1 MILAI
6 HSSPEPDGNLERM
19 TIHAAEASGLEY
31 ELVRLA
37 ELDMRPCLGCA
48 KCAGNNKCM
57 QQDDL
62 AAVFEK
68 FPRARGVIMGAV
80 NYNGMMNSIAHIFL
94 ERLFVHYHQ
103 NSVLRGMPA
112 GVLAVGGEEPE
123 KAAGNVISYLKDI
136 YFFNVIGAAL
146 FKSDVPPCFSCG
158 YGTKCPAGMPALHW
172 PEEQFKD
179 FNRVRKSMFLRYE
192 DNPDA
197 VLACTRLGQA
207 LFEAVT
213 REQIRRPKSGA
224 GFYIGSSG

>member
-19 TIHAAEASGLEY
+19 LIHAAEASELEY
-31 ELVRLA
+31 ELIRLV
-37 ELDMRPCLGCA
+37 ELDIRPCLGCTV
-48 KCAGNNKCM
+48 CAGNNKCV

-68 FPRARGVIMGAV
+68 FPRARGMIMGGV
-80 NYNGMMNSIAHIFL
+80 NYNGMMNSMAHIFL

-103 NSVLRGMPA
+103 NSILNGMPA
-112 GVLAVGGEEPE
+112 GVVAVGGEEPE
-123 KAAGNVISYLKDI
+123 KAAGNIISYLKDI
-136 YFFNVIGAAL
+136 YFFNVIGSVL

-158 YGTKCPAGMPALHW
+158 YGTKCLVGMPALHW
-172 PEEQFKD
+172 PKEQFKD
-179 FNRVRKSMFLRYE
+179 FTRVRKSMFLRYE

-207 LFEAVT
+207 LFQAIT
-213 REQIRRPKSGA
+213 GQKIRRPKSGA
-224 GFYIGSSG
+224 GFYIP